1 MIRKS
6 FFIGLLLVSSA
17 FAECRYT
24 LDTHKVEWTAFKT
37 PKKVGVKGS
46 FESTKLD
53 MKASDSLTA
62 VLRSAKVFIATD
74 SVNSSHE
81 GRDALL
87 LNDFFH
93 VQGVRGISVAVLE
106 ADKKK
111 IVANVTMQ
119 QKTHKV
125 TFDYTV
131 IDGNLYAKGKIDLK
145 DFGML
150 PSLEAINKAC
160 YDLHEGKTWQDVE
173 IAFSAV
179 IKKECK

>member
-1 MIRKS
+1 M
-6 FFIGLLLVSSA
+6 
-17 FAECRYT
+17 
-24 LDTHKVEWTAFKT
+24 H
-37 PKKVGVKGS
+37 
-46 FESTKLD
+46 
-53 MKASDSLTA
+53 
-62 VLRSAKVFIATD
+62 
-74 SVNSSHE
+74 
-81 GRDALL
+81 
-87 LNDFFH
+87 
-93 VQGVRGISVAVLE
+93 
-106 ADKKK
+106 
-111 IVANVTMQ
+111 

-131 IDGNLYAKGKIDLK
+131 TDGNLYAKGKIDLK